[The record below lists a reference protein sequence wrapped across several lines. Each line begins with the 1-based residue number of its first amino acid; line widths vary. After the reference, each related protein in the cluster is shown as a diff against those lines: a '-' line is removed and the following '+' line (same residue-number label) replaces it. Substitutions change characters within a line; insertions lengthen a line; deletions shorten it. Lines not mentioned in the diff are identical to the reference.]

1 MGGAKQLA
9 LWQTAEGAK
18 PLVAAAY
25 DTIRPICGE
34 MVVVVG
40 HEADAVAAALGER
53 AFHRVDADP
62 DAPMFESVRA
72 GLIAARAIDVEA
84 TVVLQPG
91 DHPEV
96 ARSTLEALEDWS
108 LKRPVRAI
116 IPEYGGRGGHPTLI
130 PAGIVARLVIAHCP
144 RGLGQFWADHPELC
158 QRVAV
163 EDASVVR
170 DVDQAR
176 DLRGVQ

>member
-1 MGGAKQLA
+1 MLLDRWAGDYCGSSMIPCG
-9 LWQTAEGAK
+9 WPQT
-18 PLVAAAY
+18 
-25 DTIRPICGE
+25 
-34 MVVVVG
+34 
-40 HEADAVAAALGER
+40 
-53 AFHRVDADP
+53 
-62 DAPMFESVRA
+62 
-72 GLIAARAIDVEA
+72 
-84 TVVLQPG
+84 
-91 DHPEV
+91 
-96 ARSTLEALEDWS
+96 DWS

-144 RGLGQFWADHPELC
+144 QGLGQFWADHPELC